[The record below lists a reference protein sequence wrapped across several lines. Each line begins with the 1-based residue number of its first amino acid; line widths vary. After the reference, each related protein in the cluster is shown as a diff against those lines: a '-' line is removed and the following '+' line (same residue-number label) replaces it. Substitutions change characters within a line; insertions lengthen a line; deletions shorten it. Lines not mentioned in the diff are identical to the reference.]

1 MGFAREGCRRAVFN
15 TGNSGVE
22 AAMSWVMDHMGDPD
36 FSAPFMPGGITGGV
50 KVCTAGEEVIAM
62 VMSMGFTRDQS
73 EMALRNTDNNLERA
87 IEWIF
92 SHPDGE
98 DPSPDAT
105 EHPITNNSVTDGAS
119 RYDLTAFISHMG
131 SSSHSGHY
139 VCHIKDNDGKWIIFN
154 DNKVALSVKPPKDLG
169 YLYLYKRLA

>member
-1 MGFAREGCRRAVFN
+1 LNG
-15 TGNSGVE
+15 
-22 AAMSWVMDHMGDPD
+22 
-36 FSAPFMPGGITGGV
+36 
-50 KVCTAGEEVIAM
+50 
-62 VMSMGFTRDQS
+62 
-73 EMALRNTDNNLERA
+73 
-87 IEWIF
+87 F